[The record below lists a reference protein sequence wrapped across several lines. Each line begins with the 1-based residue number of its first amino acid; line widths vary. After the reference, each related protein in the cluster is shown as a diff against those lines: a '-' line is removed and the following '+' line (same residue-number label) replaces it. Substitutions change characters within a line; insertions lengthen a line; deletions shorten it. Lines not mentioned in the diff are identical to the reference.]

1 MLLVENLVVVMLGD
15 SQNFTKLNI
24 HSMLYMHERI
34 EKLGLV
40 CGSQTEGNSRA
51 INVGKPQSVLLK
63 SKQVWL
69 GRS

>member
-51 INVGKPQSVLLK
+51 INVGKSVLLK